1 MEHFLL
7 KISVML
13 VPGLLAIT
21 LHEVAHGWVAERCGD
36 PTARLLGRLT
46 LNPFRHLDPFGV
58 LLLLLIGF
66 GWARPV
72 PVTVKNLR
80 RPQRDMM
87 WVALGGPAANLA
99 LALLSALALRGF
111 AALPAGLIENGWWAR
126 LGEPLV
132 LMAAFS
138 LYINVI
144 LTVINLVPVPPLDGG
159 RVLTGLLP
167 RSAATALASIEPFGM
182 LVVIFL
188 FFFSPLWERV
198 LLPAIALLTTLL
210 AGGQWPLMEKVF
222 TLIFKA

>member
-21 LHEVAHGWVAERCGD
+21 LHEVAHGWVAERLGD

-46 LNPFRHLDPFGV
+46 LNPFRHLDPVGA

-72 PVTVKNLR
+72 PVTLKNLR
-80 RPQRDMM
+80 HPRRGMM
-87 WVALGGPAANLA
+87 WVALGGPLANLG
-99 LALLSALALRGF
+99 LALLSALALRGL
-111 AALPAGLIENGWWAR
+111 AVLSAGPAGSGWWTM
-126 LGEPLV
+126 LGEPLA

-138 LYINVI
+138 LYINLV
-144 LTVINLVPVPPLDGG
+144 LTVLNLVPVPPLDGG
-159 RVLTGLLP
+159 RVLAGLLP
-167 RSAATALASIEPFGM
+167 RRAATVLASIEPFGM
-182 LVVIFL
+182 LVVVFL

-198 LLPAIALLTTLL
+198 LLPTIALLTTAL